1 MSYKPTPDY
10 EEKTKKELVDLILTH
25 DLITCYDSYD
35 YYIENPN
42 QPDTHK
48 EISFLTCDLC
58 RFSECVGSTVTRS
71 NQRELYRLFKDQSG
85 VTERA
90 IGYSGVQTVFSYP
103 TLKSWKKPNLIE
115 FLETLDALTDYPLLD
130 DEDLSNLESEIFTES
145 WDNYISSDII
155 TYISKLIET
164 DSGTFTDHIEAQRLY
179 DLSQD
184 LNEPDY
190 LYLPDPT
197 IKTWR
202 SEPHTPL
209 TLLEAYHLY
218 SDQTSD
224 YPLYEDA
231 VSAYVNT
238 SAVAK
243 WIHDNTTIIHRPAD
257 QTTLT
262 TE

>member
-10 EEKTKKELVDLILTH
+10 SQQTRKDLIDLILTH
-25 DLITCYDSYD
+25 NLTELYTKSEYSLSNTDSPLEATHIGCKYAYYGD
-35 YYIENPN
+35 YCG
-42 QPDTHK
+42 D
-48 EISFLTCDLC
+48 
-58 RFSECVGSTVTRS
+58 TVTRS
-71 NQRELYRLFKDQSG
+71 NQSDLYNLFKDHG
-85 VTERA
+85 A
-90 IGYSGVQTVFSYP
+90 IEEHGAYYSIF
-103 TLKSWKKPNLIE
+103 TLIPLSALKKWKKDTLIQY
-115 FLETLDALTDYPLLD
+115 LETLDSLTDYPLID
-130 DEDLSNLESEIFTES
+130 DETLSTLESDLFTES
-145 WDNYISSDII
+145 WDSYISSDILSAL
-155 TYISKLIET
+155 SKLLEI
-164 DSGTFTDHIEAQRLY
+164 DSDTFIDHIEAQRLY

-209 TLLEAYHLY
+209 TLLEAYQLY
-218 SDQTSD
+218 QEQTSD

-243 WIHDNTTIIHRPAD
+243 WIHDNTTIIHAKISA
-257 QTTLT
+257 
-262 TE
+262 